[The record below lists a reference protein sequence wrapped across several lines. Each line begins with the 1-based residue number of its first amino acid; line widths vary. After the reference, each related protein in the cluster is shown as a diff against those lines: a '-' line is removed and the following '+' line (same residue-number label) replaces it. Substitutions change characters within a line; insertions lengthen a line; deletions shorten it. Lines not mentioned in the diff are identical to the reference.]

1 MNDQDVIKE
10 AYTDALKNLY
20 SVLLD
25 AYVVAGQDQH
35 ALQEASQRFKVGLVL
50 ARNARDA
57 ALALV

>member
-20 SVLLD
+20 TVLLD
-25 AYVVAGQDQH
+25 AYAAAEQDKQ
-35 ALQEASQRFKVGLVL
+35 ALQQAVQRFKAGLAL

-57 ALALV
+57 ALAVL